1 MKKLEEVLLVV
12 KYRYSITF
20 HWKDKSQ
27 LFMSLFYEK
36 LAGNVFMYP
45 VVYDKSSPS
54 MFFINTQKLFFHY
67 RKKTSFE
74 WNNQYKFS
82 YVCV

>member
-1 MKKLEEVLLVV
+1 
-12 KYRYSITF
+12 
-20 HWKDKSQ
+20 
-27 LFMSLFYEK
+27 MSLFYEK